1 MYISNLKENMSRTTT
16 GGGHLPEML
25 VLMSMMSSSVEVDAL
40 HGVPRGDPV
49 VPGGPVVR
57 AAGHVRHPGSSSRR
71 VAEGDP
77 APVPRPDLVLDD
89 GLAPDQ
95 PEAFG
100 RVSGHDSLQSRGDV
114 FGPASCPLT
123 RLICSCP
130 LGRSRHP
137 DTGSGVVLELNLQ
150 Q

>member
-1 MYISNLKENMSRTTT
+1 MSRKTT
-16 GGGHLPEML
+16 GGGQLIPEML
-25 VLMSMMSSSVEVDAL
+25 VLVSMVSSSVEVDAL
-40 HGVPRGDPV
+40 HGVPRGNPV
-49 VPGGPVVR
+49 MPGGGPVVR
-57 AAGHVRHPGSSSRR
+57 ASRVWHTGGSSGRK
-71 VAEGDP
+71 AEGWLKGDP
-77 APVPRPDLVLDD
+77 TPVPRPDLVLDD

-130 LGRSRHP
+130 LGRRRRYP